1 MKKCTYC
8 GFENEDDA
16 VFCGGC
22 GNKFEDSFEDSKEE
36 FTPLIPIEVE
46 EDDVS
51 KNTIDEEEVN
61 SNEKETKLVTD
72 SEEEEDL
79 EFDVD
84 EPADLGFE
92 METNWKKLMSWILGL
107 KKNLLKR

>member
-16 VFCGGC
+16 MFCGGC

-46 EDDVS
+46 
-51 KNTIDEEEVN
+51 
-61 SNEKETKLVTD
+61 
-72 SEEEEDL
+72 
-79 EFDVD
+79 
-84 EPADLGFE
+84 
-92 METNWKKLMSWILGL
+92 
-107 KKNLLKR
+107 